1 MFLKKIAQ
9 FFLETSGCFFMPVN
23 QFPCKRTILYGKI
36 YIQPVYLRL
45 YYLNNEQLLKTR

>member
-1 MFLKKIAQ
+1 MF
-9 FFLETSGCFFMPVN
+9 FYVCEPVSI
-23 QFPCKRTILYGKI
+23 FGTILYGKI

>member
-1 MFLKKIAQ
+1 
-9 FFLETSGCFFMPVN
+9 MPVN

-45 YYLNNEQLLKTR
+45 YYLNNEQLLKHDEEKILLSMYGDVTGYIFG

>member
-1 MFLKKIAQ
+1 MFLKEIAQ

-23 QFPCKRTILYGKI
+23 LFPCKRTILYGKI

>member
-1 MFLKKIAQ
+1 MFLKNLSK
-9 FFLETSGCFFMPVN
+9 FFRNVKTFFIPVN
-23 QFPCKRTILYGKI
+23 LFPCKRTILYGRM